1 MHAHGWG
8 YKYNYNY
15 MGTYMCVIMHT
26 YIAKMTTAGSVP
38 LDIIIIIYYTDDQLY
53 NICHT

>member
-1 MHAHGWG
+1 MHVHGWE

-26 YIAKMTTAGSVP
+26 YIAKTTTAGSMP
-38 LDIIIIIYYTDDQLY
+38 FDIIIIIILY
-53 NICHT
+53 R